1 MSKNTNEYDIELL
14 PDIQYNKN
22 IKTRRI
28 VIVPK
33 RAEKLLKVSDI
44 KKFYDTLLQD
54 NYKPKDISIQ
64 ALDAFGEHLT
74 VKGYNDDNINFKDD
88 YAVDRVKDNAKFQ
101 VATKVKFSI
110 HI

>member
-1 MSKNTNEYDIELL
+1 M
-14 PDIQYNKN
+14 
-22 IKTRRI
+22 
-28 VIVPK
+28 
-33 RAEKLLKVSDI
+33 
-44 KKFYDTLLQD
+44 
-54 NYKPKDISIQ
+54 PKDISIQ